1 MIHFATSC
9 DYEVARALK
18 ELYKS
23 VRDLPRGMGGSVAL
37 VGQSPGLVGIQT
49 RRQSRP
55 EPRRGGG
62 LVGLVKGPGKEL
74 LR

>member
-1 MIHFATSC
+1 MFHFATSR

-18 ELYKS
+18 EFYKS
-23 VRDLPRGMGGSVAL
+23 VRDLPPGMSGSVAL

-49 RRQSRP
+49 RRPSRP

-62 LVGLVKGPGKEL
+62 LVGLLKGPGKEV
-74 LR
+74 RG